1 MKLQKDLREFIEC
14 LNAENVEYVI
24 VGAHALAYHGHPRY
38 TGDLDVL
45 LRPSQGNAERVL
57 SALSTFGFADME
69 ISVDDLLAL
78 DHVVQLGVSPNRIDL
93 VVSLDGLT
101 FDEVWEGRIS
111 TKLDG
116 LPLNVI
122 SREHLKINKLAVG
135 RPQDL
140 ADVDALSRDE
150 P

>member
-1 MKLQKDLREFIEC
+1 MRLQKDLREFIER
-14 LNAENVEYVI
+14 LNAENVDYVI

-45 LRPSQGNAERVL
+45 LRPSKGNAERVL
-57 SALSTFGFADME
+57 SALDAFGFDDIGIGAE
-69 ISVDDLLAL
+69 DLLAL
-78 DHVVQLGVSPNRIDL
+78 DQVIQLGVSPNRIDL
-93 VVSLDGLT
+93 VVSLGGLT
-101 FDEVWEGRIS
+101 FDQVWDGRIS
-111 TKLDG
+111 TTLDDI
-116 LPLNVI
+116 PVNVI

-150 P
+150 S

>member
-1 MKLQKDLREFIEC
+1 MRLQKDLREFIER
-14 LNAENVEYVI
+14 LNAENVDYVI

-45 LRPSQGNAERVL
+45 LRPSKGNAERVL
-57 SALSTFGFADME
+57 SALDAFGFDDIGIGAE
-69 ISVDDLLAL
+69 DLLAL
-78 DHVVQLGVSPNRIDL
+78 DQVIQLGVSPNRIDL

-101 FDEVWEGRIS
+101 FDQVWDGRIS
-111 TKLDG
+111 TTLDDI
-116 LPLNVI
+116 PVNVI

-150 P
+150 S

>member
-1 MKLQKDLREFIEC
+1 MRLQEDLREFIEC
-14 LNAENVEYVI
+14 LNAENVDYMI

-45 LRPSQGNAERVL
+45 LRPSKGNAERVL
-57 SALSTFGFADME
+57 SALAAFGFEDMGIGVE
-69 ISVDDLLAL
+69 DLLAL
-78 DHVVQLGVSPNRIDL
+78 DQVIQLGVPPNRIDL
-93 VVSLDGLT
+93 IVSLDGLT
-101 FDEVWEGRIS
+101 FDQVWDGRIS
-111 TKLDG
+111 MTLDEV
-116 LPLNVI
+116 PAYVI

-150 P
+150 S